1 LVTGVSS
8 VFGRTGA
15 VVAQSGDYTT
25 AQVTES
31 GNLYYTDARARASL
45 SFAAGSGA
53 YNSTTGV
60 ITIPTNTNQLTNGA
74 SFITLASLSASAPL
88 SYNNGTGAFSIS
100 QASGSTNGFLSS
112 TDWNTFNNKQNALGY
127 TPVPTT
133 RTLTINGTSYDLSV
147 DRSWTISAGLSGSGT
162 TNYVAKFTGSTS
174 IGNSLI
180 YDNGTNVG
188 IGTTSPALKLDVVS
202 ASQWDGIRVYN
213 TTASQGADIR
223 VGNDINNNLGFLR
236 VGGSAS
242 GGNNQNTLMLGTGGG
257 YTIHIAPN
265 GTPAITALNGGNVG
279 IGTTTPDFLLDVV
292 RTTTGTVATFGIE
305 GQTINPRLR
314 IDADESNNT
323 ITLNPNY
330 SGATSPSLVFKTQEI
345 ERMRITSTGNV
356 SIGNTNNTY
365 KLDVNNVGAGVA
377 NTRIYGNDQANV
389 RLRLENAGAGG
400 RTYEIVGG
408 LAGAN
413 NSSFSIFDATASST
427 RLQIDSTGAATFS
440 SSVTAGG
447 NITSG
452 SGTNL
457 SLLSSGNVLFY
468 NAAASAKYI
477 QLADDLSTINAIGF
491 SKSGST
497 STTWFPTG
505 NVGIG
510 TTNPTTAKL
519 SIQIAN
525 SGSNVG
531 GLDITNGV
539 NASFNVSLR
548 TDITEITAGG
558 TGNLV
563 FSNTTER
570 MRINSGGA
578 VLINQTSSFHNA
590 LLTLN
595 GKLHYSAVGGDI
607 GGAIYSTWTQ
617 GSNGTPYYAGDLK
630 FQYFTNKGSGY
641 TLYDGMILDGAGRVG
656 IGTTSPGRQLEV
668 YSATTDTRI
677 AITNT
682 TSTSGSAKGFELLLA
697 GSDAY
702 AYNYVNGAMIFGTNA
717 TERMRITSS
726 GDVNI
731 GSTPSTGY
739 KFNVRNA
746 SGNYISFWSP
756 TIGGV
761 ATNGFLS
768 HNGGGFNSQVSMG
781 YNATVHVFN
790 GEVTGGGTMQV
801 AGDVNISGAFKINGT
816 AIGTGGGG
824 VSGSGT
830 TNYLAK
836 WTSGTS
842 LSNSNILDS
851 GSVIYMYTNTS
862 ASNVQFYY
870 ESSTWGTGT
879 NHFRSSVFPLALD
892 GSTIYFSNGGTQ
904 RMYLNSS
911 GSRLFTG
918 NGNLDTIGSTASG
931 GVSIVRFDSTTGI
944 GYDAETI
951 HVFYTAGTEIARF
964 NTGGEFLLGTTTD
977 NGAYRLQVNSQ
988 IWATNATIATSDVR
1002 LKDNIQD
1009 ISNALSVIMG
1019 LKPRTFTYKQ
1029 DKGYNFGKFTN
1040 TGFIAQEIKE
1050 SMTGLNYLDSI
1061 VLECGNY
1068 YGVAYEKFI
1077 PILTKGIQ
1085 EQQVMIEQLKE
1096 EIKQLK
1102 GVN

>member
-1 LVTGVSS
+1 
-8 VFGRTGA
+8 
-15 VVAQSGDYTT
+15 
-25 AQVTES
+25 
-31 GNLYYTDARARASL
+31 
-45 SFAAGSGA
+45 
-53 YNSTTGV
+53 
-60 ITIPTNTNQLTNGA
+60 
-74 SFITLASLSASAPL
+74 
-88 SYNNGTGAFSIS
+88 
-100 QASGSTNGFLSS
+100 
-112 TDWNTFNNKQNALGY
+112 
-127 TPVPTT
+127 
-133 RTLTINGTSYDLSV
+133 
-147 DRSWTISAGLSGSGT
+147 
-162 TNYVAKFTGSTS
+162 
-174 IGNSLI
+174 
-180 YDNGTNVG
+180 
-188 IGTTSPALKLDVVS
+188 
-202 ASQWDGIRVYN
+202 
-213 TTASQGADIR
+213 
-223 VGNDINNNLGFLR
+223 
-236 VGGSAS
+236 
-242 GGNNQNTLMLGTGGG
+242 M
-257 YTIHIAPN
+257 
-265 GTPAITALNGGNVG
+265 
-279 IGTTTPDFLLDVV
+279 
-292 RTTTGTVATFGIE
+292 
-305 GQTINPRLR
+305 
-314 IDADESNNT
+314 
-323 ITLNPNY
+323 
-330 SGATSPSLVFKTQEI
+330 
-345 ERMRITSTGNV
+345 
-356 SIGNTNNTY
+356 
-365 KLDVNNVGAGVA
+365 
-377 NTRIYGNDQANV
+377 
-389 RLRLENAGAGG
+389 
-400 RTYEIVGG
+400 
-408 LAGAN
+408 AGAN

-440 SSVTAGG
+440 SSVNAVG

-452 SGTNL
+452 TGINQAVL
-457 SLLSSGNVLFY
+457 SAGNILFY
-468 NAAASAKYI
+468 NAGSSNKYI
-477 QLADDLSTINAIGF
+477 QVANDAGIQNAIGF
-491 SKSGST
+491 NMSY
-497 STTWFPTG
+497 TWFPTG
-505 NVGIG
+505 N
-510 TTNPTTAKL
+510 
-519 SIQIAN
+519 
-525 SGSNVG
+525 
-531 GLDITNGV
+531 
-539 NASFNVSLR
+539 
-548 TDITEITAGG
+548 
-558 TGNLV
+558 
-563 FSNTTER
+563 
-570 MRINSGGA
+570 
-578 VLINQTSSFHNA
+578 
-590 LLTLN
+590 
-595 GKLHYSAVGGDI
+595 
-607 GGAIYSTWTQ
+607 
-617 GSNGTPYYAGDLK
+617 
-630 FQYFTNKGSGY
+630 
-641 TLYDGMILDGAGRVG
+641 VG

-668 YSATTDTRI
+668 YSTTTDTRI

-682 TSTSGSAKGFELLLA
+682 TSTSGFAKGFELLLA

>member
-1 LVTGVSS
+1 VAMSVPTGLVISGSPITSSGTLAVTYAVNYGIPTLTKQSDWDDAYTWVTNFPDQLGNAGKFLTTNGSALSWASLVTGVSS

-31 GNLYYTDARARASL
+31 GNLYYTDARARASVSAGTGISYNLTTGVISYSGTVYTDSSIRALFSAGSGISYNNTTGVIASTITQYTDAMARASL
-45 SFAAGSGA
+45 SFTAGSGA

-60 ITIPTNTNQLTNGA
+60 ITIPTNTSQLTNGA
-74 SFITLASLSASAPL
+74 NFITLASLSASSPL
-88 SYNNGTGAFSIS
+88 SYNNTTGAFSIA

-133 RTLTINGTSYDLSV
+133 RTLTINGTAYDLSA
-147 DRSWTISAGLSGSGT
+147 DRSWTIAGTISGLT
-162 TNYVAKFTGSTS
+162 TNYIPKATGATTL
-174 IGNSLI
+174 GNSLI
-180 YDNGTNVG
+180 YDNGSGVG
-188 IGTTSPALKLDVVS
+188 INTTSILGVLTLPLNTSNSQISTGSIEIQSYAVNNSWIGDNVYFNGTAFVARNTGYAHQIYFGSDAGIRFITGNSSVS
-202 ASQWDGIRVYN
+202 ANASYN
-213 TTASQGADIR
+213 AS
-223 VGNDINNNLGFLR
+223 
-236 VGGSAS
+236 
-242 GGNNQNTLMLGTGGG
+242 
-257 YTIHIAPN
+257 
-265 GTPAITALNGGNVG
+265 
-279 IGTTTPDFLLDVV
+279 
-292 RTTTGTVATFGIE
+292 E
-305 GQTINPRLR
+305 
-314 IDADESNNT
+314 
-323 ITLNPNY
+323 
-330 SGATSPSLVFKTQEI
+330 K
-345 ERMRITSTGNV
+345 MRIWGISGNV

-440 SSVTAGG
+440 SSVNAVG

-452 SGTNL
+452 TGINQAVL
-457 SLLSSGNVLFY
+457 SAGNILFY
-468 NAAASAKYI
+468 NAGSSNKYI
-477 QLADDLSTINAIGF
+477 QVANDAGIQNAIGF
-491 SKSGST
+491 NMSY
-497 STTWFPTG
+497 TWFPTG
-505 NVGIG
+505 N
-510 TTNPTTAKL
+510 
-519 SIQIAN
+519 
-525 SGSNVG
+525 
-531 GLDITNGV
+531 
-539 NASFNVSLR
+539 
-548 TDITEITAGG
+548 
-558 TGNLV
+558 
-563 FSNTTER
+563 
-570 MRINSGGA
+570 
-578 VLINQTSSFHNA
+578 
-590 LLTLN
+590 
-595 GKLHYSAVGGDI
+595 
-607 GGAIYSTWTQ
+607 
-617 GSNGTPYYAGDLK
+617 
-630 FQYFTNKGSGY
+630 
-641 TLYDGMILDGAGRVG
+641 VG

-668 YSATTDTRI
+668 YSTTTDTRI

-682 TSTSGSAKGFELLLA
+682 TSTSGFAKGFELLLA